1 MKNNKRLYT
10 IDGCHRC
17 IKVKQFLES
26 KNITYDEINIIHH
39 SEHIK
44 ELLDRAGEVVTP
56 TLIIKEK
63 VLIGEKQICSNL
75 RTGL

>member
-1 MKNNKRLYT
+1 MNNTSRLYT

-17 IKVKQFLES
+17 IKVKQYLES

-39 SEHIK
+39 SERVK

-56 TLIIKEK
+56 TLITKEK
-63 VLIGEKQICSNL
+63 ILIGEKQIYSNL
-75 RTGL
+75 RTDL